1 MPSRRTKS
9 RYRRI
14 VVDRSTALL
23 SRIFRLPSTST
34 VTFLLGIGASIWVI
48 VGYAGL
54 KIKENAL
61 RAAGERRRNDRY
73 VAYAGL
79 LRCPLVT

>member
-61 RAAGERRRNDRY
+61 RAASERRRNDRY

-79 LRCPLVT
+79 MRCLLVP